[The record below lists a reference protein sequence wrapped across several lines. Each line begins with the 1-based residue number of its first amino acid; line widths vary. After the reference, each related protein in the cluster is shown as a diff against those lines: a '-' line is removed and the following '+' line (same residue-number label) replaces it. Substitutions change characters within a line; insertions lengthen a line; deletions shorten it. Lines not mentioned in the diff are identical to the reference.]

1 MKPIRTT
8 EDHQA
13 VLDEIEKLM
22 GAAPNT
28 PEADRLEILAVL
40 VAEYERRTMV
50 EDQAPDPIE
59 VLGIVMRGKGLSQ
72 AALSDVIGS
81 RARASEVLARR
92 RSLSSEM
99 IERISRA
106 WSIPRRL
113 LSGPAANA
121 VRPRRFKK
129 AASFAVIGLILMG
142 TGLASPFILYGG
154 DLPDV
159 APLVAEANSGRTL
172 GDLPPH
178 VAQAFIAM
186 QDRNFLSHDGYDRS
200 AIVRATGHTITDSR
214 HPIGGATLTQ
224 QLIKNSLLKDEAR
237 SVRRKV
243 REVLL
248 ARRLERALSKD
259 QILSLYLTRIYF
271 GGDSIGIDSA
281 SRRYFGRDA
290 GELSVSQ
297 AAYLASLVNAPNDLR
312 FDREENRG
320 RALAARNDALRRMAR
335 AGFLTP
341 ASRESAARER
351 IW

>member
-1 MKPIRTT
+1 MKPIRTAD
-8 EDHQA
+8 DHQA
-13 VLDEIEKLM
+13 ILDEIERLM
-22 GAAPNT
+22 GAASGT

-40 VAEYERRTMV
+40 VAEYERRTVV
-50 EDQAPDPIE
+50 EEQAPDPIE

-81 RARASEVLARR
+81 RARASELLSRR

-113 LSGPAANA
+113 LSGQAANA
-121 VRPRRFKK
+121 VRPKRLKN
-129 AASFAVIGLILMG
+129 AASLAVIGLSLVG
-142 TGLASPFILYGG
+142 TGLASPFILYGR

-159 APLVAEANSGRTL
+159 APLVAEANSGRTI

-186 QDRNFLSHDGYDRS
+186 QDRDFLSHKGYDGS
-200 AIVRATGHTITDSR
+200 AMVRAAGQTIIDVRNPT
-214 HPIGGATLTQ
+214 GGATLTQ
-224 QLIKNSLLKDEAR
+224 QLLKNSLLKGEPR

-248 ARRLERALSKD
+248 ARRLERSLSKD
-259 QILSLYLTRIYF
+259 QILGLYLARTYF
-271 GGDSIGIDSA
+271 GGDTFGIDSA
-281 SRRYFGRDA
+281 ARRYFDRSA
-290 GELSVSQ
+290 GQLSVSQ

-312 FDREENRG
+312 FDREANRG
-320 RALAARNDALRRMAR
+320 RALAARDVALGRMAQ

-341 ASRESAARER
+341 ALRESAARER